1 MYYVL
6 SNYETHAIMI
16 IRGRGGEPEYLY
28 CVGRKVLFLNIGK
41 NEQVTPGKKG

>member
-1 MYYVL
+1 MFLAIMKQY
-6 SNYETHAIMI
+6 AIMI